1 MSVTLCPDSPSLP
14 AHLRIGDL
22 VFIRV
27 GARPFVEVAA
37 ATGSWTNHVGIVI
50 ETRGAEPLI
59 AESTFPLARLTPLS
73 RFIARSEQRRVA
85 VLRLRTPLA
94 PDAAARIQTAA
105 RRRLGTLY
113 DTGFNLHSRR
123 QFCSR
128 FVREVL
134 QEATGVSIGE
144 VETFAALLARQ
155 PGTDL
160 RFWQL
165 WYFGRIPWQRR
176 TVTPA
181 SLLRSPALVRIDHG
195 NACGLPADG
204 CQLHCASFPISILH
218 ADPQEHHPAARRQS
232 RAPKRLLHAAAG
244 RESQSGRA

>member
-1 MSVTLCPDSPSLP
+1 MSAIIHPDSPPPPPPPQLQV
-14 AHLRIGDL
+14 GDL

-27 GARPFVEVAA
+27 GARPFLEVAA

-50 ETRGAEPLI
+50 DTGGAEPLI
-59 AESTFPLARLTPLS
+59 AESTFPLARLTLLS
-73 RFIARSEQRRVA
+73 RFIARSEQRRIA
-85 VLRLRTPLA
+85 VHRLRAPLT
-94 PDAAARIQTAA
+94 PDATARIQAAA

-144 VETFAALLARQ
+144 VETFGALLARQ
-155 PGTDL
+155 PGTNL
-160 RFWQL
+160 RFWRL

-181 SLLRSPALVRIDHG
+181 SLLGSAALVPIGHSD
-195 NACGLPADG
+195 ACEPPPGA

-232 RAPKRLLHAAAG
+232 RA
-244 RESQSGRA
+244 

>member
-1 MSVTLCPDSPSLP
+1 MSATLCPDSPPPPPQSPQRLQV
-14 AHLRIGDL
+14 GDL

-27 GARPFVEVAA
+27 GARPFLEVAA

-50 ETRGAEPLI
+50 ETHGTEPLI

-85 VLRLRTPLA
+85 VQRLRTPLT
-94 PDAAARIQTAA
+94 PDAAARIQAAA
-105 RRRLGTLY
+105 RRRLGTFY

-134 QEATGVSIGE
+134 QEATGVSVGE
-144 VETFAALLARQ
+144 VETFGALLARQ

-160 RFWQL
+160 RFWRL

-181 SLLRSPALVRIDHG
+181 SLLGSPVLVPVGHDD
-195 NACGLPADG
+195 AC
-204 CQLHCASFPISILH
+204 
-218 ADPQEHHPAARRQS
+218 
-232 RAPKRLLHAAAG
+232 
-244 RESQSGRA
+244 

>member
-1 MSVTLCPDSPSLP
+1 MSTFFRSCPDSPPSAP
-14 AHLRIGDL
+14 PPSPLRVGDL

-27 GARPFVEVAA
+27 GVRPFLEVAA

-50 ETRGAEPLI
+50 ETHGAEPLI

-85 VLRLRTPLA
+85 VQRLRAPLA
-94 PDAAARIQTAA
+94 PDAAARIQVAA
-105 RRRLGTLY
+105 RRRLGTFY

-134 QEATGVSIGE
+134 QEATGVSVGE
-144 VETFAALLARQ
+144 VETFGALLARQ

-160 RFWQL
+160 RFWRL
-165 WYFGRIPWQRR
+165 WYFGRIPWRR
-176 TVTPA
+176 QTVTPA
-181 SLLRSPALVRIDHG
+181 SLLGSPALVAVGHG
-195 NACGLPADG
+195 HGQAGEPPPDAR
-204 CQLHCASFPISILH
+204 QLHCASFPISILH

-232 RAPKRLLHAAAG
+232 RA
-244 RESQSGRA
+244 

>member
-1 MSVTLCPDSPSLP
+1 MSATAPPDFPPPQPALP
-14 AHLRIGDL
+14 PWQVGDL

-27 GARPFVEVAA
+27 GARPFLEVAA
-37 ATGSWTNHVGIVI
+37 ATGSWTNHVGIVV
-50 ETRGAEPLI
+50 ETGGAEPLI

-73 RFIARSEQRRVA
+73 RFVARSEQRRVA
-85 VLRLRTPLA
+85 VQRLRTPLA
-94 PDAAARIQTAA
+94 PDAAVRIRDAA

-144 VETFAALLARQ
+144 VETFGALLARQ

-160 RFWQL
+160 RFWRL
-165 WYFGRIPWQRR
+165 WYFGRIPWQRQ

-181 SLLRSPALVRIDHG
+181 SLLGSPALVAIAHG
-195 NACGLPADG
+195 HGQAHEPLPHG

-232 RAPKRLLHAAAG
+232 RA
-244 RESQSGRA
+244 